1 MPKNIHPRV
10 QSVSLKRGYDGQ
22 FLLLWGATEKEI
34 PLPPVNREKLNR
46 YDKAYW
52 YDLEFAGW
60 NSNKIN
66 IPDSPR
72 DGAAG
77 KSLVYL
83 QPGSKHP
90 YMKQYASTMEERCRN
105 FGINLTILTSEWNDD
120 QFDANV
126 SKAIAMKP
134 DIILLNPEH
143 QQLSNT
149 WYKRINE
156 AGIPVIGGNFL
167 ADNEGHRYLLAWT
180 GPDDWGQSRLLART
194 MADRMNR
201 RGGYAI
207 LRHRPGNSSYYA
219 RTWGVI
225 TELEEYAP
233 EMKHLDSRGG
243 MNPQKAAAAVEKWL
257 DLYGDEIKGIYSA
270 DDEAVMTAV
279 AEVLERRNRK
289 DICCVAAGSSN
300 TGLELIREGRLYAS
314 SYQSPEI
321 DAETAIQTIA
331 DWFEGLSVEPIRYL
345 PKHIVT
351 AADADEFINRSPG
364 VNTLNM
370 YHLYSSIREYN
381 WRACYNFFGD
391 LYEKLLTSR
400 VIPSEM
406 FQGICLEL
414 LTDMIV
420 LLKEDGLSVEDSLG
434 SYDNLVKHLLKGGD
448 IPSVLEWMNDMAQ
461 QVIAAKL
468 AKINRKS
475 HIQEIIDYINSHFTS
490 PMSLKSLSYD
500 FSISQAY
507 LGQIFRKET
516 GMKFNDY
523 LNDKRVEEA
532 KRMLKGENVVINKI
546 ALRLGYTDPAYFY
559 KIFKKRTGISAS
571 EYIQRQNS

>member
-1 MPKNIHPRV
+1 MPKPAHPRV
-10 QSVSLKRGYDGQ
+10 QSVSLKRGTDGQ

-34 PLPPVNREKLNR
+34 PRPPVNKDNLDR
-46 YDKAYW
+46 YDRAYW
-52 YDLEFAGW
+52 YDMEYAGW
-60 NSNKIN
+60 NSKKIN

-77 KSLVYL
+77 KTLIYL
-83 QPGSKHP
+83 QPGNDHP
-90 YMKQYASTMEERCRN
+90 YMLQYAATIEKRCGELGMTLTTLSSDWDDER
-105 FGINLTILTSEWNDD
+105 
-120 QFDANV
+120 FDANV
-126 SKAIAMKP
+126 TRAIEMKP
-134 DIILLNPEH
+134 DIILLNPEN

-149 WYKRINE
+149 WYRRINE
-156 AGIPVIGGNFL
+156 AGIPVVGSNFL

-233 EMKHLDSRGG
+233 NMKHLDSRAG
-243 MNPQKAAAAVEKWL
+243 MDPQKAAVEVEKWL
-257 DLYGDEIKGIYSA
+257 DLYGDEINGIFSA

-279 AEVLERRNRK
+279 TGVLEKRNRT

-300 TGLELIREGRLYAS
+300 TGLELIRRNKLYAS

-331 DWFEGLSVEPIRYL
+331 DWFEGLSIEPIRYL

-351 AADADEFINRSPG
+351 AADADEFINLTPG

-370 YHLYSSIREYN
+370 DHLYSSIREYN

-414 LTDMIV
+414 LTGMII
-420 LLKEDGLSVEDSLG
+420 LLKEDGLSVEDS
-434 SYDNLVKHLLKGGD
+434 
-448 IPSVLEWMNDMAQ
+448 
-461 QVIAAKL
+461 
-468 AKINRKS
+468 
-475 HIQEIIDYINSHFTS
+475 
-490 PMSLKSLSYD
+490 
-500 FSISQAY
+500 
-507 LGQIFRKET
+507 
-516 GMKFNDY
+516 
-523 LNDKRVEEA
+523 
-532 KRMLKGENVVINKI
+532 
-546 ALRLGYTDPAYFY
+546 
-559 KIFKKRTGISAS
+559 
-571 EYIQRQNS
+571 